1 MADGNHVTCF
11 FCIKV
16 MLHVLYKNK
25 SYSKGGFT
33 SASCQLLFLFDFSN
47 ISQEFILS
55 STCLWQWLFQYS
67 FIYFMCWDVGVF
79 QPKRH
84 VTSVVWLGAAGMSI
98 VKQLHIT
105 TRLTTS
111 KRHPTFFLQHGFVW
125 HIYIYIVCDGKYQQK
140 NAFEREIFLIR
151 CVYIYI
157 YILIWDLY
165 TCIYIYIH
173 IPYINMYVNVVY
185 IENT

>member
-111 KRHPTFFLQHGFVW
+111 KRHPTIFFCSMVSCG
-125 HIYIYIVCDGKYQQK
+125 IYIYSLWWQISTKKCIW
-140 NAFEREIFLIR
+140 ERDFFDTM
-151 CVYIYI
+151 CVYI

-165 TCIYIYIH
+165 TCIYIH

>member
-16 MLHVLYKNK
+16 MLHVLYKK
-25 SYSKGGFT
+25 IYSKRGFT
-33 SASCQLLFLFDFSN
+33 SASCQLLFLYDFSN
-47 ISQEFILS
+47 ISEEFILS
-55 STCLWQWLFQYS
+55 STCLWLFQS
-67 FIYFMCWDVGVF
+67 LLIYFMCWHVGVF

-84 VTSVVWLGAAGMSI
+84 VDPQATPSVQPVTSVVWLGAAGMSI

-111 KRHPTFFLQHGFVW
+111 KGNPKRNSCTMVSVA
-125 HIYIYIVCDGKYQQK
+125 YIDIVYVMADINKMHLR
-140 NAFEREIFLIR
+140 ERERDDFLIG

-157 YILIWDLY
+157 
-165 TCIYIYIH
+165 
-173 IPYINMYVNVVY
+173 
-185 IENT
+185 